1 MTTLANRRSS
11 VLSLLTLAAITAVP
25 ALGQVYQRTDTVPV
39 TPAGVN
45 GRTNLLA
52 VAGTPDGG
60 YIAVGSDG
68 PNYLHLARYDGSANV
83 TWSRYSPMAFNFAQV
98 TSINPIGTAAN
109 QAYVVAG
116 EIADAYPWG
125 TFVAMIDGA
134 GNLMCPIREINGVGP
149 SATTSRSPV
158 AVKPLNDQ
166 SYVVTGRSQ
175 QASTAPVFGRLTRF
189 APGCGGAVMW
199 SRIYTPTGGVEG
211 LTGACEITDVVEE
224 PNNETLL
231 AVGTAAVANAAAVPF
246 LLRVDRANGNV
257 LQAAFYGN
265 GNPAVNLR
273 GDGLA
278 LSFDSNNVH
287 NGYVFDGRSTPTNTG
302 GGSTTSNYV
311 VRVDNALN
319 LVWAE
324 TFREFEPCHAGV
336 RTHRDGVVLAGTR
349 NSLNSPAANVWIE
362 YIKTVDGSPVWG
374 WNYGRQNNERGN
386 GIALTTATAANPT
399 MGPIVV
405 GVRNTATAP
414 GGGFLVKANIV
425 DGDSGGCQEPAP
437 VPFTGGV
444 RLQATF
450 AATFVQNLR
459 TLDNPLVVEQ
469 LDTLNAC
476 LQLCCNQ
483 DFNNDGDIGTD
494 ADIEAFFACLG
505 GDCCPTCGTSDFNCD
520 GDFGTDADIESFF
533 SVLAGGP
540 C

>member
-1 MTTLANRRSS
+1 MKTLTARRC
-11 VLSLLTLAAITAVP
+11 VLSLLAVAAFTALP
-25 ALGQVYQRTDTVPV
+25 AVGQVYQRTDTTPT

-45 GRTNLLA
+45 GRTNLQA
-52 VAGTPDGG
+52 VAATPDGG

-68 PNYLHLARYDGSANV
+68 LNFLHLARYNSAGNV
-83 TWSRYSPMAFNFAQV
+83 QWSRYSPTALNFAQV

-116 EIADAYPWG
+116 EMADAFPWG
-125 TFVAMIDGA
+125 TFVTMVDGA

-149 SATTSRSPV
+149 NATTSRSPV

-175 QASTAPVFGRLTRF
+175 AASTAPVFGRLTRF
-189 APGCGGAVMW
+189 ASGCGGAVMW

-211 LTGACEITDVVEE
+211 LTGSCEITDLVEE

-231 AVGTAAVANAAAVPF
+231 AVGTAGVVNGAAVPF

-257 LQAAFYGN
+257 LQSVFYGN
-265 GNPAVNLR
+265 GSQTLNLR
-273 GDGLA
+273 GDGIAASL
-278 LSFDSNNVH
+278 DQNNVV
-287 NGYVFDGRSTPTNTG
+287 NGYVFNGRSTPTNTG
-302 GGSTTSNYV
+302 GAVSTSNYV
-311 VRVDNALN
+311 VRVDMALN
-319 LVWAE
+319 IVWSE

-336 RTHRDGVVLAGTR
+336 RTFRDDVLLAGTR
-349 NSLNSPAANVWIE
+349 NTPNAPAANVWIE
-362 YIKTVDGSPVWG
+362 RLKASNGAPVWG

-386 GIALTTATAANPT
+386 GIAITAATPGSP

-405 GVRNTATAP
+405 GIRNTATAP
-414 GGGFLVKANIV
+414 GGGFLVKADIAT
-425 DGDSGGCQEPAP
+425 GSSGGCQEAAP
-437 VPFTGGV
+437 TPFQSGIRVP
-444 RLQATF
+444 ATF
-450 AATFVQNLR
+450 AATFVQNIRILE
-459 TLDNPLVVEQ
+459 NPLLVEQ

-476 LQLCCNQ
+476 FEICCNP
-483 DFNNDGDIGTD
+483 DFNNDGDFGTD

-505 GDCCPTCGTSDFNCD
+505 GDCCPTCGTSDYNCD

-533 SVLAGGP
+533 SVLGGGA